1 MMETKLLSIVIPIYN
16 EGANIVANL
25 GVIRDIL
32 VKASIPHEMV
42 LVDDGSSDNTW
53 EELERAAVLYG
64 NVRASRFSRNFG
76 KEAALMAGLDMAAG
90 DACVVLDADLQHPP
104 QLIPEMVRLWR
115 EDGWQVVEAVKT
127 SRGRESLFHKLSA
140 GLFYRTM
147 DRMTGI
153 PMQNASDFKLLDRAV
168 YESVRALPERYTFFR
183 GLSAW
188 VGYRRIAISF
198 EVAERAG
205 GVSKWSLRSLI
216 RLAVIAI
223 TSFSSAPLQF
233 VTTIGVVF
241 VIGSLLLAVQT
252 LVNYL
257 TGHAV
262 GGFTTVI
269 LLLLIIGG
277 ILMVSLGLIGTYLAR
292 IFDEVKGRPRY
303 IVASLLRS
311 PDADAGVADRGV
323 MHAGSAQGGRE
334 AMEP

>member
-1 MMETKLLSIVIPIYN
+1 MMENKLLSVILPIYN
-16 EGANIVANL
+16 EGANIFANL

-32 VKASIPHEMV
+32 VKASIPYEMV

-53 EELERAAVLYG
+53 QELERASAIHG
-64 NVRASRFSRNFG
+64 HIRAFHFSRNFG
-76 KEAALMAGLDMAAG
+76 KEAALMAGLDMARG

-115 EDGWQVVEAVKT
+115 EDGWQVVEAVKA
-127 SRGRESLFHKLSA
+127 SRGRESVFHKLSA

-168 YESVRALPERYTFFR
+168 YEAVRTLPERYTFFR

-188 VGYRRIAISF
+188 VGFRRIAISF

-205 GVSKWSLRSLI
+205 GVSKWSLRALI

-223 TSFSSAPLQF
+223 TSFSAAPLQF
-233 VTTIGVVF
+233 VTSIGVAF
-241 VIGSLLLAVQT
+241 CAGSVLLGIQT

-277 ILMVSLGLIGTYLAR
+277 VLMISLGLIGTYLAR

-303 IVASLLRS
+303 IVAASLRS
-311 PDADAGVADRGV
+311 GEAAAPETGTPEVAMSETV
-323 MHAGSAQGGRE
+323 PKE
-334 AMEP
+334 V